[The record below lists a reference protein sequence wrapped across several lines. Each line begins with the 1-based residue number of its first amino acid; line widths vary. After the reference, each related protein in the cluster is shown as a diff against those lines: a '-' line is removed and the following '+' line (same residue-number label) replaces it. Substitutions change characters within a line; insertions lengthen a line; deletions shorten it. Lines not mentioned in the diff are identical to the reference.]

1 MVDWQPPG
9 HWGRVRTIDAHAA
22 GEPLRVICSGFP
34 LPAGD
39 TILERREAALRH
51 YDHLRRSLMWEP
63 RGHADMYGC
72 LLTPPATD
80 DGDLGV
86 LFLHNEGY
94 STMCGHGIIGLVT
107 VGLECGLFAMPAGRS
122 EIRIDAPAGRI
133 VATPHWRDGRVAAV
147 SFLNVPSFALMQD
160 LVVAVPGLGDVRCDV
175 AFGGA
180 FYALVDVAQTGLA
193 LEPRNSDALIAAGRA
208 IKRAIMATQ
217 RIEHPAGDPDL
228 NFLYGT
234 IFSELRPAGG
244 EVHSRNA
251 CVFAE
256 GELDRS
262 PTGTGVSSRAALYHA
277 RGELAA
283 GETLQIESLIGTRFS
298 VRIVERTRVGALPA
312 VIPEV
317 RGSAS
322 ITGMHDFL
330 MDPADPLR
338 EGFLLR

>member
-1 MVDWQPPG
+1 VD
-9 HWGRVRTIDAHAA
+9 
-22 GEPLRVICSGFP
+22 
-34 LPAGD
+34 
-39 TILERREAALRH
+39 
-51 YDHLRRSLMWEP
+51 
-63 RGHADMYGC
+63 
-72 LLTPPATD
+72 
-80 DGDLGV
+80 
-86 LFLHNEGY
+86 
-94 STMCGHGIIGLVT
+94 
-107 VGLECGLFAMPAGRS
+107 
-122 EIRIDAPAGRI
+122 
-133 VATPHWRDGRVAAV
+133 
-147 SFLNVPSFALMQD
+147 
-160 LVVAVPGLGDVRCDV
+160 VPGLGTISCDV

-193 LEPRNSDALIAAGRA
+193 LEPHNSDALIAAGRA

-234 IFSELRPAGG
+234 IFTQMRPEDS

-283 GETLQIESLIGTRFS
+283 GETLHIESLIGTRFS
-298 VRIVERTRVGALPA
+298 VRVVERTRVGPLPA
-312 VIPEV
+312 VVPEV
-317 RGSAS
+317 TGSAS
-322 ITGMHDFL
+322 ITGMHSFL
-330 MDPADPLR
+330 IDPADPLR